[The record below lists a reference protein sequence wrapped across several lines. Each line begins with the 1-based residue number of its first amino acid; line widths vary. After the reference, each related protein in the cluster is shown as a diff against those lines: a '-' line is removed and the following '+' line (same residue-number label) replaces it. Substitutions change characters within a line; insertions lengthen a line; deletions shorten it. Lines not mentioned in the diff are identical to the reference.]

1 MNLKMV
7 RQYEEVLSV
16 TVRAIISVDHKFIFL
31 DIILINKAYIIIW
44 MDYNITLRYDCH
56 VREYLN
62 RYLIMTNQLSVVTFI
77 F

>member
-1 MNLKMV
+1 MV

-31 DIILINKAYIIIW
+31 NIIW

-56 VREYLN
+56 IREYLN